1 MKIILHIGP
10 HKTGTS
16 ALQVFLHS
24 HAATLSRHGI
34 HYPALGGEE
43 RNHHAIVFG
52 LRTPSLFGATVDRLR
67 RIVSQA
73 GSTEHRACIFSSEM
87 FVEHEVPIEAIRD
100 IFVGC
105 EVQVLAYLRR
115 PDHLWASAY
124 AQLVKEVEA
133 RRTQRIDEDP
143 PPYDCSYSTV
153 LLKWMEHF
161 APGQMVLAPFDPP
174 QWPGGNLFQDF
185 LRMVG
190 LDQVFPAMRAP
201 SGIESNQSLPAT
213 LLEALRVSNASGRL
227 SGDRHRLLVGRLEAL
242 AQEFPTAFGPPARLP
257 TVELVRR
264 SFKMLQP
271 HLEVYRRYYRAGFDE
286 SFLRWPGEDA
296 P

>member
-16 ALQVFLHS
+16 ALQAFLHS
-24 HAATLSRHGI
+24 HAATLSQHGI

-43 RNHHAIVFG
+43 RNHHSIVVG
-52 LRTPSLFGATVDRLR
+52 LRTPSLFGATVDKLRL
-67 RIVSQA
+67 IVSQA
-73 GSTEHRACIFSSEM
+73 GSTGHQVCIFSSEM

-105 EVQVLAYLRR
+105 EVQVFAYLRR

-124 AQLVKEVEA
+124 AQLVKEDMV
-133 RRTQRIDEDP
+133 RRVQRIEEDP

-161 APGQMVLAPFDPP
+161 EPGQMVLAPFDSP
-174 QWPGGNLFQDF
+174 QWPSGNLFLDF
-185 LRMVG
+185 LRMIG
-190 LDQVFPAMRAP
+190 LDQVFQGIRAP
-201 SGIESNQSLPAT
+201 NGIESNQSLPAT
-213 LLEALRVSNASGRL
+213 LLEALRVSNAGGHL
-227 SGDRHRLLVGRLEAL
+227 SGDTHRRLVSRLEAL
-242 AQEFPTAFGPPARLP
+242 ALEFPQAFGPPVRLP
-257 TVELVRR
+257 TVELIRR